1 MLSTLDSSHGGREVQ
16 TEKRSEKSVKEV
28 YHDCL
33 RLRLGN
39 ADWKKVR
46 KNKKL
51 ISKER
56 KESQKYFCEGK
67 VAGYRTWMLGQARAF
82 HNLPEHTQLY

>member
-16 TEKRSEKSVKEV
+16 TEKRSEKSNKEV
-28 YHDCL
+28 YYNGL
-33 RLRLGN
+33 RQISGN
-39 ADWKKVR
+39 ADRIKGW

-51 ISKER
+51 RSKIR

-67 VAGYRTWMLGQARAF
+67 VAGYRTSMLGQARAF